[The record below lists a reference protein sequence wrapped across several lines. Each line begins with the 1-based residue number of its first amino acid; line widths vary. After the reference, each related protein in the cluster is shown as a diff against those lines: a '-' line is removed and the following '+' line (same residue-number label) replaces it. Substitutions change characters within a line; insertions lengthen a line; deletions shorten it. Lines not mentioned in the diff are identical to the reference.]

1 MKDNSW
7 LYGEDVS
14 PPDIPQEIVD
24 ARLVLLKKHLEKL
37 LDHSYHT
44 RDNLRVNGIIKAIDF
59 WESIN
64 KKEV

>member
-7 LYGEDVS
+7 LYGEGID
-14 PPDIPQEIVD
+14 PPDIPQEIVE
-24 ARLVLLKKHLEKL
+24 ARLKLLGLHLEEL

-44 RDNLRVNGIIKAIDF
+44 RDNVRVSGVLKAIGF

-64 KKEV
+64 KKAV